1 MTERIPAALMLEDG
15 TLFRGYS
22 CGIEGEA
29 TGELCFNTSMVGYQE
44 VMTDPSYAGQILT
57 MTYPQIGNYGVNAAD
72 MQSDG
77 MDLRGV
83 VVREMCYKPSSHLS
97 EESLPDMLQ
106 RFGIVAIEG
115 VDTRRLT
122 RHIRDAGAMRAVI
135 STVDLDEVSLLDK
148 AKSSPGIVGV
158 DLVATVTCDRPYET
172 GAERDGAKKVVAV
185 DCGMKLSI
193 IDGLL
198 GSGCDVVV
206 VPSDVS
212 IDEILA
218 YEPDGVFFSNG
229 PGDPAAVDTVPALA
243 AGLLGVKPIFGIC
256 LGHQML
262 SIAAGARV
270 EKLKFGHRGGN
281 QPVKN
286 LLTGQVEITSQNH
299 GFAVDFGS
307 FGQFVREES
316 GGYDLPLEDLLA
328 WAAVNTAPVVRSER
342 YGRIQLTHVN
352 LNDGTVEGIRF
363 LDLPAFC
370 VQYHPEASAGPNDA
384 AYLFYSFIKLM
395 DGDSDYL
402 SNTAGQE

>member
-15 TLFRGYS
+15 TLFRGLS
-22 CGIEGEA
+22 CGVEGEA

-57 MTYPQIGNYGVNAAD
+57 MTYPQIGNYGVNSAD

-97 EESLPDMLQ
+97 EESLPEMLQ

-135 STVDLDEVSLLDK
+135 STIDLDKDSLLEK
-148 AKSSPGIVGV
+148 AKSAPGIVGV
-158 DLVATVTCDRPYET
+158 DLVASVTCDEPYET
-172 GAERDGAKKVVAV
+172 GSERDGAKKVVAV

-206 VPSDVS
+206 VPSDAS
-212 IDEILA
+212 IDQILA

-229 PGDPAAVDTVPALA
+229 PGDPAAVDNVPQLA
-243 AGLLGVKPIFGIC
+243 AGLLGVKPVFGIC

-262 SIAAGARV
+262 SIAAGAKV

-299 GFAVDFGS
+299 GFAVDFASLGR
-307 FGQFVREES
+307 FVAEES
-316 GGYDLPLEDLLA
+316 GGHELPLGDLLA
-328 WAAVNTAPVVRSER
+328 WAAANAAPVVRSER

-384 AYLFYSFIKLM
+384 AYLFHSFIKLM
-395 DGDSDYL
+395 DGDPDYL
-402 SNTAGQE
+402 SISAGQE